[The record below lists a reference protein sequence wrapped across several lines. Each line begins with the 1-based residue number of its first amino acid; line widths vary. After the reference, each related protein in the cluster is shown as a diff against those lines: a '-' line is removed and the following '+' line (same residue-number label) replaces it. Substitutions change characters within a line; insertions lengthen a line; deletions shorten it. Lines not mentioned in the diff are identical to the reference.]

1 MEVFLWQ
8 ENTKNV
14 YFIQWSIKAHQQWE
28 IPLIGYILPIQKVN
42 FTVGIR
48 GATQAQA
55 IRLETIVIVMMELLS
70 I

>member
-14 YFIQWSIKAHQQWE
+14 YFIQWSIETHQQWE
-28 IPLIGYILPIQKVN
+28 IPLIGYTLPIQRVIFN
-42 FTVGIR
+42 VGIP
-48 GATQAQA
+48 GATQAQG
-55 IRLETIVIVMMELLS
+55 IRSGIIVILVELLF